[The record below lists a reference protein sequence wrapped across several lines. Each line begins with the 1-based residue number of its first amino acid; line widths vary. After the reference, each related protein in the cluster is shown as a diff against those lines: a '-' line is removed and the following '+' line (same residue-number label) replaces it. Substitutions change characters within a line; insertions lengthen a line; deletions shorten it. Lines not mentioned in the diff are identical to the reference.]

1 MRGVTLRSLIVGF
14 AAWTALSLF
23 PGTSLAQP
31 APLTPPREV
40 QAVRAATPPTIDGRL
55 DDRVWT
61 EAQPASG
68 FLQRDPSEGQAAIDD
83 TEVRVAYDDAAVY
96 VAARLFDR
104 QPGAIVRQL
113 SRRDASVD
121 ADAFVLYL
129 DPHHD
134 LLTGAQ
140 FAVSAAGVQRDALIY
155 NDNFLDSTW
164 DAVWE
169 SAVSVDEGGW
179 NVEMRIPLSQLR
191 FPRAE
196 RYTWGINVQRIVQ
209 RRNESDWLQ
218 LVPKNVSGLASRMA
232 RLEGIGGI
240 HPPPT
245 LAFLPYATSRGEF
258 VAPLVKG
265 NPFNDGS
272 RFFTTAGLDMK
283 YGVSS
288 SLTLDATFNPDF
300 GQVEVDPAVV
310 NLTQFETFFEERRP
324 FFTEGAQVFGNFGK
338 SGASA
343 YVNFFQPDPTL
354 FYSRRIGRVPQGRAV
369 GAYTDVANATTILG
383 AAKLVGRTRRG
394 WTVGALE
401 AVTARE
407 YARISDTLV
416 TTKQPVEPPSNYAV
430 LRLQRELG
438 RRAAIGFL
446 GTSVIRNSSDPA
458 LDASLVRRAS
468 MFGTDGHFF
477 LDASRQWVVHGGI
490 AGSWVQGSTTS
501 IARVQRAEQRY
512 YQRPDAPHVRFDPA
526 KTDLSGWMGKVNLNR
541 NSGNLTVNL
550 GLWGMSPGLEVNDA
564 GYSTQTDRAGGHAM
578 VQYRKLTP
586 SGWTRERYVWVSKW
600 WTWNYGNESQGDGW
614 QASASA
620 QFRNFWRSTALF
632 TYAKRVWDD
641 KLTRGGPTVIRP
653 GNRGI
658 QISTVTDPRKSLVF
672 STGLSYTA
680 RDYDAS
686 SAALDVQAAWRPFP
700 ALTLSTGPSIKHNVV
715 SAQYLATIPDQLATR
730 TYGGRYV
737 FGELDQTE
745 YSMVTR
751 VSLATSPRTSL
762 QAYLQP
768 LVSVADY
775 GAVKELYAPR
785 TYDFIRYGVDNG
797 STLVSTPG
805 RLLIDPDG
813 AGPAQSFSIAKPD
826 FDLRSLRLNVVFRW
840 EFRPGSSFFFVWTQ
854 QRRDQLPTGD
864 YEFGRDVSRVF
875 TAPADDVVLVKSATG
890 LDCTGNEGRI
900 RDSGFRIRTD
910 HPDS

>member
-1 MRGVTLRSLIVGF
+1 M
-14 AAWTALSLF
+14 
-23 PGTSLAQP
+23 
-31 APLTPPREV
+31 
-40 QAVRAATPPTIDGRL
+40 
-55 DDRVWT
+55 
-61 EAQPASG
+61 
-68 FLQRDPSEGQAAIDD
+68 
-83 TEVRVAYDDAAVY
+83 
-96 VAARLFDR
+96 
-104 QPGAIVRQL
+104 
-113 SRRDASVD
+113 
-121 ADAFVLYL
+121 
-129 DPHHD
+129 
-134 LLTGAQ
+134 
-140 FAVSAAGVQRDALIY
+140 
-155 NDNFLDSTW
+155 
-164 DAVWE
+164 
-169 SAVSVDEGGW
+169 
-179 NVEMRIPLSQLR
+179 
-191 FPRAE
+191 
-196 RYTWGINVQRIVQ
+196 
-209 RRNESDWLQ
+209 
-218 LVPKNVSGLASRMA
+218 
-232 RLEGIGGI
+232 
-240 HPPPT
+240 
-245 LAFLPYATSRGEF
+245 
-258 VAPLVKG
+258 KG

-446 GTSVIRNSSDPA
+446 GTSVIRNSSDAA
-458 LDASLVRRAS
+458 LDATLVRRAS

-512 YQRPDAPHVRFDPA
+512 YQRPDAPHVQFDPT
-526 KTDLSGWMGKVNLNR
+526 KTSLSGWMGKVNLNR
-541 NSGNLTVNL
+541 NSGNLTVNT

-658 QISTVTDPRKSLVF
+658 QLSTVTDPRKSLVF
-672 STGLSYTA
+672 STGLWYTA

-715 SAQYLATIPDQLATR
+715 VGAVPRDHPGPARDAHVRRALRVRRARPDRVLDGDAGEPRHLPPNVAAGLPAAARLGRRLRGGQGAVRAAHLRLHPVRRGQRQHAGLDARAPAHRPGRRRAGTVLLDREAGLRPAVLAAERRLPVGVPAGILVLLRLDPAAPRPAADGRLRVRPRRLARLHGPRGRRGVGQDQLLVWTA
-730 TYGGRYV
+730 
-737 FGELDQTE
+737 
-745 YSMVTR
+745 SVTR
-751 VSLATSPRTSL
+751 
-762 QAYLQP
+762 
-768 LVSVADY
+768 
-775 GAVKELYAPR
+775 
-785 TYDFIRYGVDNG
+785 
-797 STLVSTPG
+797 
-805 RLLIDPDG
+805 
-813 AGPAQSFSIAKPD
+813 AG
-826 FDLRSLRLNVVFRW
+826 
-840 EFRPGSSFFFVWTQ
+840 
-854 QRRDQLPTGD
+854 
-864 YEFGRDVSRVF
+864 FG
-875 TAPADDVVLVKSATG
+875 
-890 LDCTGNEGRI
+890 I
-900 RDSGFRIRTD
+900 QDSGFGQTTLT
-910 HPDS
+910 PDS